1 MLLELSGKG
10 ALYDQIYVAL
20 KARILSGGLRHGA
33 QLPSSRTL
41 AQDLGVSR
49 NVVLLAYDILLA
61 EGYTETRRGAGTFVR
76 SLAARPVTDA
86 RANAV
91 KLSRYGER
99 ALALRP
105 DVPYPVEVPDLPY
118 DFRYGRLPPDEALQ
132 KMWRRALNHQV
143 DAAPTDYQDPQGYP
157 PLRQALA
164 AYLSYNR
171 GVKVSSK
178 HVLITSGSQQALDLY
193 ARVLLEPGD
202 GVLLEDPHYRGARQV
217 FEARGARLSYA
228 PVDAEGMVVPLQ
240 TSARLAYV
248 TPSHQFPRGSVMSL
262 SRRFELLAWAERHGA
277 FILEDDYDSEYRYE
291 GRPLPAVQGLDNAG
305 RVIYLGTF
313 SKLLF
318 PALRLG
324 FMVLPETLLAPFRAA
339 KWLSD
344 RFSPTLEQAALA
356 ELLQQG
362 YFLRHVRRSRRRNAL
377 RREALLEA
385 LEPLGDRVR
394 VEGSNAGLH
403 LLLWFDDIPSAAGDD
418 FSARA
423 RQSGVGVYPITP
435 YFVQPPERLGLLMG
449 YSVLDEGAIREGV
462 RRLAALL

>member
-1 MLLELSGKG
+1 MLLELSGEG
-10 ALYDQIYVAL
+10 ALYDQICTAL
-20 KARILSGGLRHGA
+20 KARILSGGLRPGA

-49 NVVLLAYDILLA
+49 NVVLLAYDTLLA
-61 EGYTETRRGAGTFVR
+61 EGYTEARQGAGTFVR
-76 SLAARPVTDA
+76 SLAAKPALDA
-86 RANAV
+86 RVNAV
-91 KLSRYGER
+91 KLSKYGER
-99 ALALRP
+99 ARALRP
-105 DVPYPVEVPDLPY
+105 DVPCPVEVPDLPY
-118 DFRYGRLPPDEALQ
+118 DFRYGRLPHDEALQ

-143 DAAPTDYQDPQGYP
+143 DTAPTDYQDPQGYP

-171 GVKVSSK
+171 GVRVSPER
-178 HVLITSGSQQALDLY
+178 VLITSGSQQALDLC
-193 ARVLLEPGD
+193 ASVLLEPGD
-202 GVLLEDPHYRGARQV
+202 GVLLENPCYQGARYA
-217 FEARGARLSYA
+217 FEARGAHLSYA
-228 PVDAEGMVVPLQ
+228 PVDAEGIVVPPR

-248 TPSHQFPRGSVMSL
+248 TPSHQFPRGPVMSL
-262 SRRFELLAWAERHGA
+262 SRRLELLAWAERHGA

-291 GRPLPAVQGLDNAG
+291 GRPLPAVQGLDSTG

-324 FMVLPETLLAPFRAA
+324 FMVLPETLLATFRAA

-362 YFLRHVRRSRRRNAL
+362 YFLRHVRRTRRRNAL
-377 RREALLEA
+377 RRKALLEA
-385 LEPLGDRVR
+385 LEPLGNKVR

-403 LLLWFDDIPSAAGDD
+403 LLLWLKDIPSAAGDD
-418 FSARA
+418 FAAQA

-435 YFVQPPERLGLLMG
+435 YFAQPPERLGLLMG
-449 YSVLDEGAIREGV
+449 YSALDEAAIREGV
-462 RRLAALL
+462 CRLATLL